1 MSKIKFVLFL
11 SLVISFRIYAQNDS
25 IQYDVELMGITSTGN
40 YAPFWIQSNQ
50 WGKVSAQPNSTNLL
64 IGINKAYGDK
74 SRLFDYGYKAK
85 LLLQADQVESKV
97 YLHEIY
103 LKARFS
109 AFDLSIGAQEEI
121 FGNQDSTLSGGG
133 FLFSQNARPIPKI
146 TVGIL
151 NFTPIPYTMGYLEIK
166 GALSQ
171 GVFRDNI
178 YIQNELLHHKY
189 GYLRIGG
196 KLPIHLQYGL
206 EHTALWGGNIP
217 GIGQQTI
224 SLYDFQNVFF
234 AKNGGANT
242 DITEQ
247 MNAQGDHRISQSVKL
262 EAQIS
267 DYKINA
273 YWQNFSED
281 GPIKFIAAAVNIQ
294 DGLWGLSIKNE
305 KLAFLNAFVYE
316 YLNTS
321 DQSGTIFQKDGIIYG
336 GRDNYFMNGIYRS
349 GWNNFSRTIGTPFIS
364 SPIYNKNNEIAT
376 TNNRVEV
383 HQFGIGG
390 DILGYRYRSM
400 YSLSKNYG
408 TYDLH
413 FQNMKPNISMLV
425 EINKKLKKYNN
436 VECGLTLANDYGELY
451 GNSFGFKVSI
461 RKTGNLF
468 K

>member
-1 MSKIKFVLFL
+1 MSKIKFVIFL
-11 SLVISFRIYAQNDS
+11 SLVITFRIYAQNDS
-25 IQYDVELMGITSTGN
+25 IQYEVELSGTTSTGN

-50 WGKVSAQPNSTNLL
+50 WGKVSSQPNSSNLL
-64 IGINKAYGDK
+64 LGINKEYGNK

-85 LLLQADQVESKV
+85 LLLLADQLGSKA
-97 YLHEIY
+97 YFQELY

-109 AFDLSIGAQEEI
+109 AFDLTIGAKEE
-121 FGNQDSTLSGGG
+121 FLGNQDSTLSGGG
-133 FLFSQNARPIPKI
+133 FLISQNARPIPKI

-151 NFTPIPYTMGYLEIK
+151 NFTPIPYTRGLIEIK

-171 GVFRDNI
+171 GAFMDNI
-178 YIQNELLHHKY
+178 YVKNELLHHKY

-206 EHTALWGGNIP
+206 DHTSIWGGNIP

-224 SLYDFQNVFF
+224 SLEDFKNVFF
-234 AKNGGANT
+234 AKNGGSNT

-262 EAQIS
+262 EAQVS
-267 DYKINA
+267 NFNMNA

-281 GPIKFIAAAVNIQ
+281 GPIKFIAAAVNIH
-294 DGLWGLSIKNE
+294 DGVWGISIKNK
-305 KLAFLNAFVYE
+305 KLPFWNTFVYE

-336 GRDNYFMNGIYRS
+336 GRDSYFINGIYRS
-349 GWNNFSRTIGTPFIS
+349 GWNHFSRTIGTPFIS

-383 HQFGIGG
+383 HHFGIAG
-390 DILGYRYRSM
+390 DILGYHYRSL

-408 TYDLH
+408 TYDQP
-413 FQNMKPNISMLV
+413 FQKMKPNISMLI
-425 EINKKLKKYNN
+425 EINKKLQNWNN
-436 VECGLTLANDYGELY
+436 IECGLSVANDYGELF
-451 GNSFGFKVSI
+451 GNSFGFKLSI